1 MDIVKAF
8 NANNLHTEIIIKG
21 TYENPLFRASDIGN
35 VLDISTIRSVIREFD
50 TTEKVVHSMHTLG
63 GTQEVTFLTEKGLYK
78 VLFKSRKPIA
88 QDFQN
93 WVCEIIKEIRLKGK
107 YELENELEKHKKILE
122 EKNNEIE
129 INKKLFEQKENI
141 ILEIQ
146 KSTEEEKE
154 ELIKQKKLDVEK
166 AIISQ
171 FPSNTECVYIGT
183 IENISEKEEKL
194 IKFGCTN
201 NLHQRVLNHKKDYN
215 NFILIEAFRVQN
227 KAEIENL
234 IRSHNK
240 IKKQIRTIFSNEK
253 NRTEIIAYD
262 DINFTIEQLKK
273 SIKDIIHAKTYCIEN
288 YNKILKINEEL
299 EKENNELKEKF
310 EERLNILKEQYE
322 FKILTFESEIQE
334 QKKQNDQQAIKI
346 QEMKEKIDKQKDIVE
361 IIKNEQ
367 ELMYQNPL
375 IPENELTD
383 KFDEFINKMCIV
395 RPDVE
400 EQSTV
405 LEGQFRIWLRN
416 KPRKEIFHS
425 LKNYLDTRFKPTRIL
440 VKKDKEQLVHGYIGI
455 KLKTIDYKKKYP
467 SNQVENF
474 IFHACKFSP
483 CGKIS
488 YATLNYEYQKWKTS
502 LELQC
507 SEEDIKEIK
516 KYLNE
521 CEYVIRATVWTEEGS
536 NEGYY
541 GIMLKSDDVK
551 PKNIASTT
559 GKKVYKIE
567 NSTGNVLGNWNS
579 IADAAQYE
587 SISRAKMSRSV
598 KDKIL
603 FNNDY
608 YYSNEVI
615 INY

>member
-1 MDIVKAF
+1 MNKEKQHNLANEIKNHYTKFGVILQHHEPYTLYSEKDLADIFDCK
-8 NANNLHTEIIIKG
+8 
-21 TYENPLFRASDIGN
+21 
-35 VLDISTIRSVIREFD
+35 TIRGVTKDYNTEEKIKYTSLTKGGYQPMNYLTYNGLLKFLAKSTKKKYVDFIKLFNIDIKEINNNILNESKNIKYITGIFD
-50 TTEKVVHSMHTLG
+50 E
-63 GTQEVTFLTEKGLYK
+63 E
-78 VLFKSRKPIA
+78 
-88 QDFQN
+88 N
-93 WVCEIIKEIRLKGK
+93 IIKEYRVDEYIIDLYFVDYNLVIEFISNNSEENKIR
-107 YELENELEKHKKILE
+107 E
-122 EKNNEIE
+122 EYI
-129 INKKLFEQKENI
+129 
-141 ILEIQ
+141 
-146 KSTEEEKE
+146 
-154 ELIKQKKLDVEK
+154 QKKLDCKFIKYNLCDKNSNIYNLLNDIYTFIYEYNLK
-166 AIISQ
+166 NEITLKESLQDKIIK
-171 FPSNTECVYIGT
+171 T
-183 IENISEKEEKL
+183 
-194 IKFGCTN
+194 
-201 NLHQRVLNHKKDYN
+201 
-215 NFILIEAFRVQN
+215 
-227 KAEIENL
+227 
-234 IRSHNK
+234 
-240 IKKQIRTIFSNEK
+240 
-253 NRTEIIAYD
+253 
-262 DINFTIEQLKK
+262 
-273 SIKDIIHAKTYCIEN
+273 SIKLQKQ
-288 YNKILKINEEL
+288 NEEL
-299 EKENNELKEKF
+299 EIKLNKLIPLELEV
-310 EERLNILKEQYE
+310 KEQKNINHQIALE
-322 FKILTFESEIQE
+322 
-334 QKKQNDQQAIKI
+334 N

-383 KFDEFINKMCIV
+383 KFDEFINKICII

-400 EQSTV
+400 EQTTV
-405 LEGQFRIWLRN
+405 LEGQFRIWLGN

-455 KLKTIDYKKKYP
+455 KLKSIDYKKKYP

-521 CEYVIRATVWTEEGS
+521 CEYVIKATVWTEEGS

-567 NSTGNVLGNWNS
+567 NSTGDVLGNWNS

-608 YYSNEVI
+608 YYSTENK
-615 INY
+615 N